1 MVVSNFGKA
10 NALACTKEVCRYLT
24 ELGAAVMMSEEALF
38 AALVEEHAA
47 AAERAS
53 EDGIYRDMIKA
64 QLQPENWKILKLN
77 NLNINT
83 YKI

>member
-1 MVVSNFGKA
+1 
-10 NALACTKEVCRYLT
+10 
-24 ELGAAVMMSEEALF
+24 MSEEALF

>member
-1 MVVSNFGKA
+1 
-10 NALACTKEVCRYLT
+10 
-24 ELGAAVMMSEEALF
+24 VMMSEEALF

-64 QLQPENWKILKLN
+64 QLQSENWKILKLN
-77 NLNINT
+77 NLQKSLHTNS
-83 YKI
+83 KIRRRKFACVVN